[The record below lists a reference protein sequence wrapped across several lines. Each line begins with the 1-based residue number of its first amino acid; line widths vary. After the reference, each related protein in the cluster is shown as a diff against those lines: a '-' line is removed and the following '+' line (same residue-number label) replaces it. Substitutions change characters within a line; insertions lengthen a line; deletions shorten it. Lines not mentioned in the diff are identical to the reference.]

1 MQINTEKR
9 SHLDWASLISEH
21 EKSGLTQKEFYSK
34 QGLVLPQF
42 CYSNSIAVSTGE
54 KMSAIPVNNKKPFRM
69 IVAIIYATI
78 IFLDRLDLT
87 IVNITL
93 PTLAKYY
100 HVPITQTEWVTNAFL
115 FALAMSI
122 PISNWLADQWGDKFL
137 FIASTT
143 LFGLASLLCACAP
156 NLSIMVFS
164 RFLQG
169 IGGGMLIPV
178 GMSMVY
184 RAFDR
189 SEYASITSYIF
200 LPTLI
205 APAIAP
211 SIGGLIIAISN
222 WQWVFLF
229 SVPICIL
236 VIFFSVIFMEK
247 TRVETKTRFDY
258 MGFISATGTL
268 LLLLYAISNFG
279 KEGLSLYVILLFSIG
294 MAFATIFYLN
304 ESRVKSPLFEIHFFR
319 NKLFL
324 QANVIQILF
333 QMCHFGSIFLIGM
346 YLQVGVGMSAM
357 ISGLI
362 MGSQAVGAMM
372 TSRLSVRLFNL
383 YGAGFPIRIGFIGIL
398 VFTAAILWIT
408 VTDNVLVGMAIL
420 FMRGIFSGLCG
431 TPIQAASIIGF
442 DHKDVGRASALF
454 NASRQVAISLGV
466 AVSAVFITYGFKR
479 HGLPVAPNG
488 AVVGLSVFYP
498 AFGVQ
503 AVLAIIGLA
512 YASRLDDEI
521 ILANIAEH

>member
-1 MQINTEKR
+1 
-9 SHLDWASLISEH
+9 
-21 EKSGLTQKEFYSK
+21 
-34 QGLVLPQF
+34 
-42 CYSNSIAVSTGE
+42 
-54 KMSAIPVNNKKPFRM
+54 MSAIPVNHKNPFRM

-78 IFLDRLDLT
+78 IFMDRLDLT

-93 PTLAKYY
+93 PTLSKYY
-100 HVPITQTEWVTNAFL
+100 HVPITQTEWITNSFL

-156 NLSIMVFS
+156 NLSVMVFS

-178 GMSMVY
+178 GMSLVY

-211 SIGGLIIAISN
+211 SLGGLIIAVSN

-229 SVPICIL
+229 SVPICVL
-236 VIFFSVIFMEK
+236 VVFFSIVFMNK
-247 TRVETKTRFDY
+247 TEVQIKTRFDY
-258 MGFISATGTL
+258 IGFISATGTL
-268 LLLLYAISNFG
+268 LLLLYAISCFG
-279 KEGLSLYVILLFSIG
+279 KQGLSLPVLLFFSLG
-294 MAFATIFYLN
+294 MVFAGLFYIN
-304 ESRVKSPLFEIHFFR
+304 ESRVKHPLFEIHFFR

-324 QANVIQILF
+324 QANVIQVFF

-362 MGSQAVGAMM
+362 MGSQAVGAMV

-408 VTDNVLVGMAIL
+408 LTDNVLIGVVIL

-442 DHKDVGRASALF
+442 DHRDVGRASALF
-454 NASRQVAISLGV
+454 NASRQIAISFGV

-479 HGLPVAPNG
+479 YGLPVATNG
-488 AVVGLSVFYP
+488 AVAGLSVFYP
-498 AFGVQ
+498 AFAGQ
-503 AVLAIIGLA
+503 ALLAIMGLA
-512 YASRLDDEI
+512 YSYRLDDGA
-521 ILANIAEH
+521 ILASVAEH